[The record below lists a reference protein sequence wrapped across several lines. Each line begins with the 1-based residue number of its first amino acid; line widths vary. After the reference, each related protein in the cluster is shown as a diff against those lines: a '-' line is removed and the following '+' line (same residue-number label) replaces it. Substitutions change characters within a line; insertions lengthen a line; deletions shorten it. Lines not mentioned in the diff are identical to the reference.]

1 MSFIFARKYLDKI
14 NVLADNKVTVDPKDE
29 SFLIKNIGAEAY
41 RKIKS
46 LGIIKNVIIN
56 QNICVC
62 SAGVVEDYN
71 DLLKYID
78 NCKNISYDD
87 ICNKA
92 LEINVK
98 TCNRTDFIVC
108 TVENG
113 MKIVQI
119 KNYKKEETESA
130 WIGSKDCFEKFQY
143 IRFGADMNK
152 KNIYDCERK
161 KEMPLDVESIDLLS
175 FSEVLKL
182 NIDDTVGEILI
193 QCSSVGN
200 KFFYPEKLF
209 TSISKSKVIETGK
222 SLKIYD
228 DVFDGGYTYYVY
240 NSSNNYILYIDQ
252 LRCGVEYCPYIICEK
267 YDHLRMPKFEYC
279 DVDVFET
286 KHNCGDYS
294 IIMYV

>member
-29 SFLIKNIGAEAY
+29 SFLIKNIGTEAY

-62 SAGVVEDYN
+62 SAGVLEDYN

-78 NCKNISYDD
+78 NGKNISYED

-98 TCNRTDFIVC
+98 TNNRTDFIVC
-108 TVENG
+108 TVENE

-152 KNIYDCERK
+152 KTIYDCERK
-161 KEMPLDVESIDLLS
+161 KEMPLDVES
-175 FSEVLKL
+175 
-182 NIDDTVGEILI
+182 LI
-193 QCSSVGN
+193 
-200 KFFYPEKLF
+200 YYLF
-209 TSISKSKVIETGK
+209 
-222 SLKIYD
+222 
-228 DVFDGGYTYYVY
+228 
-240 NSSNNYILYIDQ
+240 Q
-252 LRCGVEYCPYIICEK
+252 K
-267 YDHLRMPKFEYC
+267 Y
-279 DVDVFET
+279 
-286 KHNCGDYS
+286 
-294 IIMYV
+294 

>member
-1 MSFIFARKYLDKI
+1 MSFIFARKYLNKI

-29 SFLIKNIGAEAY
+29 SFLLKNIGVEAY
-41 RKIKS
+41 RKVKS

-62 SAGVVEDYN
+62 SAGVLEDYN

-108 TVENG
+108 TVENE

-130 WIGSKDCFEKFQY
+130 WLGSKDCFEKFQS
-143 IRFGADMNK
+143 IRFGENMNK
-152 KNIYDCERK
+152 KTIYDCESK
-161 KEMPLDVESIDLLS
+161 NEIPFGIELIDLLS
-175 FSEVLKL
+175 FSEVLRL
-182 NIDDTVGEILI
+182 NIDDTVGEVLI
-193 QCSSVGN
+193 QCSSEEN
-200 KFFYPEKLF
+200 KFYYPETLLTAVSKLR
-209 TSISKSKVIETGK
+209 TLEAGE
-222 SLKIYD
+222 SLKMYD
-228 DVFDGGYTYYVY
+228 DVVDGGYTYYVY

-252 LRCGVEYCPYIICEK
+252 LRCGIEYCPCIICEK

-279 DVDVFET
+279 DVDAFE
-286 KHNCGDYS
+286 KNHNCGDYA
-294 IIMYV
+294 ITMYV